1 MKHNKQLDGAI
12 RLVTKFDT
20 IEDDNT
26 IDKIICHAIES
37 GLDIDDY
44 DDELL
49 IAEVY

>member
-1 MKHNKQLDGAI
+1 MEHNKQLDGAI

-20 IEDDNT
+20 MEDDNT

-37 GLDIDDY
+37 GLNIDDY
-44 DDELL
+44 YDELL